1 MKKQKNK
8 TKTGVARMLELA
20 GRKKRRL
27 LAACALSVV
36 ASAARIVPFF
46 TIYGMV
52 RELLRCYAEP
62 TQMDA
67 TRLSIFAGLTLAAAL
82 VYGLCAFFSSSLAH
96 TAAYDIIYALRL
108 QLLEKLARVPSGYF
122 TQTTQGAIK
131 KILSDDTEQLEV
143 FIAHHICDIVAAVAT
158 PLLTLIYLFIMDW
171 RLALVTLVP
180 IIISLALL
188 STCLNKPE
196 KAALQVELHDSQE
209 RMQGTIVEYIHGMPV
224 IKVFNRTLGAFRR
237 YERDLNGFVDAVTRT
252 AYANAKPMGAYYAFF
267 GAQLLFLLPASLL
280 LLSQAESYLDALPLV
295 LLFFIVGSGLKEPL
309 EDMMVKVIDTN
320 RISEGMRRIDEILQ
334 LEEVSPGGTGA
345 PTHYDVQFEN
355 VTFAYGD
362 SAVAVDGVSFA
373 LAAGSVTGLVG
384 PSGGGKSTLA
394 QLLLRFYAP
403 QQGTIRIGGVDIAT
417 IPPERLTELVSYVFQ
432 ESVLF
437 HDTVE
442 NNIRMG
448 NTFASH
454 EDVVRA
460 AKNAEIHDVIQRLPQ
475 GYDTVIG
482 EGAAFLSG
490 GEKQRLAIAR
500 VFLRDTP
507 IVLLDEATAYADAE
521 NEARI
526 QQAFARL
533 AKDKTVLIIAH
544 RLKTVEKADQI
555 LVMEEGRLLGAGTH
569 DALMATCPLYAEMVA
584 ANERCER
591 WMIRS
596 MRREVQ
602 A

>member
-1 MKKQKNK
+1 MKKQKSIA
-8 TKTGVARMLELA
+8 KTGVARMLELA
-20 GRKKRRL
+20 GQKKHRL

-36 ASAARIVPFF
+36 AAAARIVPFF
-46 TIYGMV
+46 TIYALV
-52 RELLRCYAEP
+52 RELLQCYAAS
-62 TQMDA
+62 TQVDPG
-67 TRLSIFAGLTLAAAL
+67 RLSEYAGWTLAAAL

-108 QLLEKLARVPSGYF
+108 QLMEKLTRVPSGYF

-158 PLLTLIYLFIMDW
+158 PLLTLIYLFVMDW

-180 IIISLALL
+180 IFISLVLL
-188 STCLNKPE
+188 SACLNKPD
-196 KAALQVELHDSQE
+196 KATLQVELHDSQE
-209 RMQGTIVEYIHGMPV
+209 RMQGTIIEYIHGMPV

-237 YERDLNGFVDAVTRT
+237 YERDINGFVDAVTRT
-252 AYANAKPMGAYYAFF
+252 AYANARPMGAYYAFF
-267 GAQLLFLLPASLL
+267 GAQLLFLLPTSLL
-280 LLSQAESYLDALPLV
+280 LLQVERFLDFLPVV
-295 LLFFIVGSGLKEPL
+295 LMFFIVGSGLKEPL
-309 EDMMVKVIDTN
+309 EDMMVKVLDTK
-320 RISEGMRRIDEILQ
+320 RISEGMRRVDEILQ
-334 LEEVSPGGTGA
+334 LEEMSYGDTGA

-362 SAVAVDGVSFA
+362 GAAAVDDVSFTFS
-373 LAAGSVTGLVG
+373 AGNVTGLVG

-403 QQGTIRIGGVDIAT
+403 QQGTIRIGGVDIAS
-417 IPPERLTELVSYVFQ
+417 IPPERLTRLVSYVFQ

-448 NTFASH
+448 DTSASH
-454 EDVVRA
+454 EDVVQA
-460 AKNAEIHDVIQRLPQ
+460 AKNAEIHEVIQRLPQ

-490 GEKQRLAIAR
+490 GERQRLAIAR

-507 IVLLDEATAYADAE
+507 IVVLDEATAYADAE

-533 AKDKTVLIIAH
+533 AKNKTVLIIAH

-555 LVMEEGRLLGAGTH
+555 LVMQEGRLQGVGTH
-569 DALMATCPLYAEMVA
+569 NALLAACPLYAEMVA
-584 ANERCER
+584 ANERRER

-596 MRREVQ
+596 LRREAQ

>member
-1 MKKQKNK
+1 MKRQKSK
-8 TKTGVARMLELA
+8 AKTGVARMLELA
-20 GRKKRRL
+20 GQKKHRL

-36 ASAARIVPFF
+36 AAAARIVPFF
-46 TIYGMV
+46 TIYALV
-52 RELLRCYAEP
+52 RELLQCYAAS
-62 TQMDA
+62 TQVDPG
-67 TRLSIFAGLTLAAAL
+67 RLSEYAGWTLAAAL

-96 TAAYDIIYALRL
+96 TVAYDIIYALRL
-108 QLLEKLARVPSGYF
+108 QLMEKLTRVPSGYF

-158 PLLTLIYLFIMDW
+158 PLLTLIYLFVMDW

-180 IIISLALL
+180 IFISLVLL
-188 STCLNKPE
+188 SACLNKPD
-196 KAALQVELHDSQE
+196 KATLQVELHDSQE
-209 RMQGTIVEYIHGMPV
+209 RMQGTIIEYIHGMPV

-237 YERDLNGFVDAVTRT
+237 YERDINGFVDAVTRT
-252 AYANAKPMGAYYAFF
+252 AYANARPMGAYYAFF
-267 GAQLLFLLPASLL
+267 GAQLLFLLPTSLL
-280 LLSQAESYLDALPLV
+280 LLQVERFLDFLPVV
-295 LLFFIVGSGLKEPL
+295 LMFFIVGSGLKEPL
-309 EDMMVKVIDTN
+309 EDMMVKVLDTK
-320 RISEGMRRIDEILQ
+320 RISEGMRRVDEILQ
-334 LEEVSPGGTGA
+334 LEEMSYGDTGA

-362 SAVAVDGVSFA
+362 GAAAVDDVSFT
-373 LAAGSVTGLVG
+373 LSAGNVTGLVG

-403 QQGTIRIGGVDIAT
+403 QQGTIRIGGVDIAS
-417 IPPERLTELVSYVFQ
+417 IPPERLTRLVSYVFQ

-448 NTFASH
+448 DTSASH
-454 EDVVRA
+454 EDVVQA
-460 AKNAEIHDVIQRLPQ
+460 AKNAEIHEVIQRLPQ

-490 GEKQRLAIAR
+490 GERQRLAIAR

-507 IVLLDEATAYADAE
+507 IVVLDEATAYADAE

-533 AKDKTVLIIAH
+533 AKNKTVLIIAH

-555 LVMEEGRLLGAGTH
+555 LVMQEGRLQGVGTH
-569 DALMATCPLYAEMVA
+569 NALLAACPLYAEMVA
-584 ANERCER
+584 ANERRER

-596 MRREVQ
+596 LRREAQ

>member
-20 GRKKRRL
+20 GRKKSRL

-46 TIYGMV
+46 MIYGMM

-82 VYGLCAFFSSSLAH
+82 VYGLCAFLSSSLAH

-362 SAVAVDGVSFA
+362 GAVAVDGVSFA

-448 NTFASH
+448 DTAASR

-526 QQAFARL
+526 QKAFARL

-569 DALMATCPLYAEMVA
+569 DALMATCSLYAEMVA
-584 ANERCER
+584 ANERRER

>member
-1 MKKQKNK
+1 
-8 TKTGVARMLELA
+8 MLELA
-20 GRKKRRL
+20 GQKKHRL

-36 ASAARIVPFF
+36 AAAARIVPFF
-46 TIYGMV
+46 TIYALV
-52 RELLRCYAEP
+52 RELLQCYAAS
-62 TQMDA
+62 TQVDPG
-67 TRLSIFAGLTLAAAL
+67 RLSEYAGWTLAAAL
-82 VYGLCAFFSSSLAH
+82 VYGLCAFFSSSMAH

-108 QLLEKLARVPSGYF
+108 QLMEKLTRVPSGYF

-158 PLLTLIYLFIMDW
+158 PLLTLIYLFVMDW

-180 IIISLALL
+180 IFISLVLL
-188 STCLNKPE
+188 SACLNKPD
-196 KAALQVELHDSQE
+196 KATLQVELHDSQE
-209 RMQGTIVEYIHGMPV
+209 RMQGTIIEYIHGMPV

-237 YERDLNGFVDAVTRT
+237 YERDINGFVDAVTRT
-252 AYANAKPMGAYYAFF
+252 AYANARPMGAYYAFF
-267 GAQLLFLLPASLL
+267 GAQLLFLLPTSLL
-280 LLSQAESYLDALPLV
+280 LLQVERFLDFLPVV
-295 LLFFIVGSGLKEPL
+295 LMFFIVGSGLKEPL
-309 EDMMVKVIDTN
+309 EDMMVKVLDTK
-320 RISEGMRRIDEILQ
+320 RISEGMRRVDEILQ
-334 LEEVSPGGTGA
+334 LEEMSYGDTGA

-362 SAVAVDGVSFA
+362 GAAAVDDVSFT
-373 LAAGSVTGLVG
+373 LSAGNVTGLVG

-403 QQGTIRIGGVDIAT
+403 QQGTIRIGGVDIAS
-417 IPPERLTELVSYVFQ
+417 IPPERLTRLVSYVFQ

-448 NTFASH
+448 NTSASH

-460 AKNAEIHDVIQRLPQ
+460 AKNAEIHEVIQRLPQ

-490 GEKQRLAIAR
+490 GERQRLAIAR

-507 IVLLDEATAYADAE
+507 IVVLDEATAYADAE

-533 AKDKTVLIIAH
+533 AKNKTVLIIAH

-555 LVMEEGRLLGAGTH
+555 LVMQEGRLQGVGTH
-569 DALMATCPLYAEMVA
+569 NALLAACPLYAEMVA
-584 ANERCER
+584 ANERRER

-596 MRREVQ
+596 LRREAQ

>member
-1 MKKQKNK
+1 MKKQKSK
-8 TKTGVARMLELA
+8 AKTGVARMLELA
-20 GRKKRRL
+20 GQKKHRL

-36 ASAARIVPFF
+36 AAAARIVPFF
-46 TIYGMV
+46 TIYALV
-52 RELLRCYAEP
+52 RELLQCYAAS
-62 TQMDA
+62 TQVDPG
-67 TRLSIFAGLTLAAAL
+67 RLSEYAGWTLAAAL

-108 QLLEKLARVPSGYF
+108 QLMEKLTRVPSGYF

-158 PLLTLIYLFIMDW
+158 PLLTLIYLFVMDW

-180 IIISLALL
+180 IFISLVLL
-188 STCLNKPE
+188 SACLNKPD
-196 KAALQVELHDSQE
+196 KATLQVELHDSQE
-209 RMQGTIVEYIHGMPV
+209 RMQGTIIEYIHGMPV

-237 YERDLNGFVDAVTRT
+237 YERDINGFVDAVTRT
-252 AYANAKPMGAYYAFF
+252 AYANARPMGAYYAFF
-267 GAQLLFLLPASLL
+267 GAQLLFLLPTSLL
-280 LLSQAESYLDALPLV
+280 LLQVERFLDFLPVV
-295 LLFFIVGSGLKEPL
+295 LMFFIVGSGLKEPL
-309 EDMMVKVIDTN
+309 EDMMVKVLDTK
-320 RISEGMRRIDEILQ
+320 RISEGMRRVDEILQ
-334 LEEVSPGGTGA
+334 LEEMSYGDTGA

-355 VTFAYGD
+355 VAFAYGD
-362 SAVAVDGVSFA
+362 GAAAVDDVSFT
-373 LAAGSVTGLVG
+373 LSAGNVTGLVG

-403 QQGTIRIGGVDIAT
+403 QQGTIRIGGVDIAS
-417 IPPERLTELVSYVFQ
+417 IPPERLTRLVSYVFQ

-448 NTFASH
+448 DTSASH
-454 EDVVRA
+454 EDVVQA
-460 AKNAEIHDVIQRLPQ
+460 AKNAEIHEVIQRLPQ

-490 GEKQRLAIAR
+490 GERQRLAIAR

-507 IVLLDEATAYADAE
+507 IVVLDEATAYADAE

-533 AKDKTVLIIAH
+533 AKNKTVLIIAH

-555 LVMEEGRLLGAGTH
+555 LVMQEGRLQGVGTH
-569 DALMATCPLYAEMVA
+569 NALLAACPLYAEMVA
-584 ANERCER
+584 ANERRER

-596 MRREVQ
+596 LRREAQ

>member
-1 MKKQKNK
+1 MKKQKSIA
-8 TKTGVARMLELA
+8 KTGVARMLELA
-20 GRKKRRL
+20 GQKKHRL

-36 ASAARIVPFF
+36 AAAARIVPFF
-46 TIYGMV
+46 TIYALV
-52 RELLRCYAEP
+52 RELLQCYAAS
-62 TQMDA
+62 TQVDPG
-67 TRLSIFAGLTLAAAL
+67 RLSEYAGWTLAAAL

-108 QLLEKLARVPSGYF
+108 HLMEKLTRVPSGYF

-158 PLLTLIYLFIMDW
+158 PLLTLIYLFVMDW

-180 IIISLALL
+180 IFISLVLL
-188 STCLNKPE
+188 SACLNKPD
-196 KAALQVELHDSQE
+196 KATLQVELHDSQE
-209 RMQGTIVEYIHGMPV
+209 RMQGTIIEYIHGMPV

-237 YERDLNGFVDAVTRT
+237 YERDINGFVDAVTRT
-252 AYANAKPMGAYYAFF
+252 AYANARPMGAYYAFF
-267 GAQLLFLLPASLL
+267 GAQLLFLLPTSLL
-280 LLSQAESYLDALPLV
+280 LLQVERFLDFWPVV
-295 LLFFIVGSGLKEPL
+295 LMFFIVGSGLKEPL
-309 EDMMVKVIDTN
+309 EDMMVKVLDTK
-320 RISEGMRRIDEILQ
+320 RISEGMRRVDEILQ
-334 LEEVSPGGTGA
+334 LEEMSYGDTGA

-362 SAVAVDGVSFA
+362 GAAAVDDVSFT
-373 LAAGSVTGLVG
+373 LSAGNVTGLVG

-403 QQGTIRIGGVDIAT
+403 QQGTIRIGGVDIAS
-417 IPPERLTELVSYVFQ
+417 IPPERLTRLVSYVFQ

-448 NTFASH
+448 DTSASH
-454 EDVVRA
+454 EDVVQA
-460 AKNAEIHDVIQRLPQ
+460 AKNAEIHEVIQRLPQ

-490 GEKQRLAIAR
+490 GERQRLAIAR

-507 IVLLDEATAYADAE
+507 IVVLDEATAYADAE

-533 AKDKTVLIIAH
+533 AKNKTVLIIAH

-555 LVMEEGRLLGAGTH
+555 LVMQEGRLQGVGTH
-569 DALMATCPLYAEMVA
+569 NVLLAACPLYAEMVA
-584 ANERCER
+584 ANERRER

-596 MRREVQ
+596 LRREAQ

>member
-1 MKKQKNK
+1 MKKQKSK
-8 TKTGVARMLELA
+8 AKTGVARMLELA
-20 GRKKRRL
+20 GQKKHRL

-36 ASAARIVPFF
+36 AAAARIVPFF
-46 TIYGMV
+46 TIYALV
-52 RELLRCYAEP
+52 RELLQCYAAS
-62 TQMDA
+62 TQVDPG
-67 TRLSIFAGLTLAAAL
+67 RLSEYAGWTLAAAL

-108 QLLEKLARVPSGYF
+108 QLMEKLTRVPSGYF

-158 PLLTLIYLFIMDW
+158 PLLTLIYLFVMDW

-180 IIISLALL
+180 IFISLVLL
-188 STCLNKPE
+188 SACLNKPD
-196 KAALQVELHDSQE
+196 KATLQVELHDSQE
-209 RMQGTIVEYIHGMPV
+209 RMQGTIIEYIHGMPV

-237 YERDLNGFVDAVTRT
+237 YERDINGFVDAVTRT
-252 AYANAKPMGAYYAFF
+252 AYANARPMGAYYAFF
-267 GAQLLFLLPASLL
+267 GAQLLFLLPTSLL
-280 LLSQAESYLDALPLV
+280 LLQVERFLDFLPVV
-295 LLFFIVGSGLKEPL
+295 LMFFIVGSGLKEPL
-309 EDMMVKVIDTN
+309 EDMMVKVLDTK
-320 RISEGMRRIDEILQ
+320 RISEGMRRVDEILQ
-334 LEEVSPGGTGA
+334 LEEMSYGDTGA

-362 SAVAVDGVSFA
+362 GAAAVDDVSFT
-373 LAAGSVTGLVG
+373 LSAGNVTGLVG

-403 QQGTIRIGGVDIAT
+403 QQGTIRIGGVDIAS
-417 IPPERLTELVSYVFQ
+417 IPPERLTRLVSYVFQ

-448 NTFASH
+448 DTSASH
-454 EDVVRA
+454 EDVVQA
-460 AKNAEIHDVIQRLPQ
+460 AKNAEIHEVIQRLPQ

-490 GEKQRLAIAR
+490 GERQRLAIAS

-507 IVLLDEATAYADAE
+507 IVVLDEATAYADAE

-533 AKDKTVLIIAH
+533 AKNKTVLIIAH

-555 LVMEEGRLLGAGTH
+555 LVMQEGRLQGVGTH
-569 DALMATCPLYAEMVA
+569 NALLVACPLYAEMVA
-584 ANERCER
+584 ANERRER

-596 MRREVQ
+596 LRREAQ